1 MGIIHVVDNKNTYSL
16 IREIDF
22 FTLSCY
28 NGLADFGSDNANR
41 KLQSKDKNATH
52 AFSACQSR

>member
-1 MGIIHVVDNKNTYSL
+1 MISGIDLFVVP
-16 IREIDF
+16 
-22 FTLSCY
+22 CY
-28 NGLADFGSDNANR
+28 NELADFGSKSTVR